1 MQRDLRAPGGA
12 SEHAFCVLQGTPRST
27 HFTALGRHQN
37 GCRGVENHSLWLL
50 VASKPT
56 FFYGTGAS
64 HRQGLQRERPFW
76 EKASPSAALAGVRL
90 GSRVLR
96 APWRAGRCRN
106 HRCGDFLSCFTCS
119 RRRPGARKIPHR
131 MVAKKGSNAAEITGV
146 GISCR
151 VLRAPGGGQ
160 EHVKYHT
167 EWWPKRGP
175 TLQKSPVWGFPV
187 VFFTYFYTGASPGSC
202 VWAPGVGF
210 TALCGSWG

>member
-27 HFTALGRHQN
+27 HFTVLGRHQN
-37 GCRGVENHSLWLL
+37 GCRGVENRTLWLL
-50 VASKPT
+50 VAPKPT

-151 VLRAPGGGQ
+151 
-160 EHVKYHT
+160 
-167 EWWPKRGP
+167 
-175 TLQKSPVWGFPV
+175 F
-187 VFFTYFYTGASPGSC
+187 FFTYFYTGASPGSC